1 MALASLTRRMA
12 QVTLRPTISSTVSSK
27 APLLSTWN
35 GPNSPNSPLLFTTPF
50 HQQQQIRFKGISKNK
65 KVKKQKAAAAKA
77 AAEALE
83 DPNEQSKDTTKG
95 GPSALHE
102 EWVKLQQSIAVDG
115 FDTGQMT
122 KASSSV
128 GQKKRGGKA
137 VRRREAKELELTKT
151 TADRERM
158 LSELGGGEYPPE
170 RYSDEET
177 ERLLAL
183 AYANIPER
191 AGKRGTRNL
200 KRQHLRWHYVRRARK
215 KLKREKIQ
223 AHFRRMAKRSRIA
236 KEVMAI
242 KATSADVVEK
252 EQAYQQQVLERYLAQ
267 TMQVHKNDGIEDEGD
282 YEDGGGD
289 KLAASG
295 ETQK

>member
-1 MALASLTRRMA
+1 M
-12 QVTLRPTISSTVSSK
+12 
-27 APLLSTWN
+27 
-35 GPNSPNSPLLFTTPF
+35 PF

-65 KVKKQKAAAAKA
+65 KAKKQKAAAEAAA
-77 AAEALE
+77 AAE
-83 DPNEQSKDTTKG
+83 DPKDQSKDTNKG

-115 FDTGQMT
+115 FDTGQIT
-122 KASSSV
+122 KASSVV

-137 VRRREAKELELTKT
+137 VRRREEKELELKKT

-200 KRQHLRWHYVRRARK
+200 KRQHLRWHYVRKARK
-215 KLKREKIQ
+215 KLKYEKIN
-223 AHFRRMAKRSRIA
+223 AHYRRMAKRSRIA
-236 KEVMAI
+236 KEVMAV
-242 KATSADVVEK
+242 KATSEDLVEK
-252 EQAYQQQVLERYLAQ
+252 EKAYQQQVLERYLAQ
-267 TMQVHKNDGIEDEGD
+267 TMKLIENDGNDDEGD
-282 YEDGGGD
+282 YEDGGD
-289 KLAASG
+289 NLVAAG